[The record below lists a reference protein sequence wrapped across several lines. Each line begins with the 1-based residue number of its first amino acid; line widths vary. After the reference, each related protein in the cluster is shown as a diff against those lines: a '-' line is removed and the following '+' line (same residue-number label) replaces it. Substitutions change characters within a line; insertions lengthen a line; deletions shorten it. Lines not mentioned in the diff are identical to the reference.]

1 VLEENI
7 QNFFKAKNV
16 LVTGGTGMIGRQV
29 VDILFDAGA
38 NVKIVALD
46 KLMTNAK
53 AAHVLGDLTDFKLC
67 QEVCDDMDFVFH
79 VAGIG
84 ASVKAAEKKIAS
96 HFVPMIMMNTNV
108 LEACRLNKVKKV
120 LYTSSVGA
128 YTHAEVF
135 IESEHKLNTVP
146 MDFAG
151 WAKRMAE
158 AQVYAY
164 KVEYGLDNYSVV
176 RPSNVYGPGDN
187 FDPENSLVIPSLMYR
202 IYHKEDPLV
211 VWGDGTAIRDFA
223 YSKDVAEG
231 MVQALY
237 YGTKSSFVNLGGGR
251 PCSIREL
258 VETLNSFIDF
268 DYIFDASKP
277 RGAEKRIMDLS
288 LAKELICYNPTTT
301 LRDGLK
307 QTWEWFIKNPQ
318 EYTKKHNYFVE

>member
-1 VLEENI
+1 MLEENI